1 MDGYTAHT
9 ADVLERAADRIEEV
23 GWYNPKLTGVAA
35 IGDCV
40 LTAIGRVEGWQLT
53 YPPSEALRS
62 FLGMTDN
69 ASLALWN
76 DSFDTPEP
84 VTTAMRECAAK
95 IRANLP

>member
-1 MDGYTAHT
+1 MDYTEHT

-23 GWYNPKLTGVAA
+23 GWYNNRLGT
-35 IGDCV
+35 IGDCA
-40 LTAIGRVEGWQLT
+40 LTSVGREAGWT
-53 YPPSEALRS
+53 HAEATCALRE
-62 FLGMTDN
+62 FVGLGDN
-69 ASLALWN
+69 ASMALWN